1 MRFKWKAPGRE
12 ALSVRKMEER
22 LREICWNIT
31 RMVSQLSETKCS
43 HFLHM
48 VLLGLRQF
56 DLELVKKVNGEKDP
70 YSIIAPRIL
79 SPRALEKNPGE
90 CAAWMEVP

>member
-1 MRFKWKAPGRE
+1 MFAFSTHGSAWVA
-12 ALSVRKMEER
+12 
-22 LREICWNIT
+22 
-31 RMVSQLSETKCS
+31 
-43 HFLHM
+43 
-48 VLLGLRQF
+48 RQF

-79 SPRALEKNPGE
+79 SLRGLEKNPGE